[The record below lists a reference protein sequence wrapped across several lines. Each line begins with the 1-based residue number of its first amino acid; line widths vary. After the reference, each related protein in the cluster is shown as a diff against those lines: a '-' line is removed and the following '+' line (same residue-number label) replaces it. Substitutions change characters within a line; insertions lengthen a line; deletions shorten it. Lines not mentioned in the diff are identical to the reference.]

1 MPTQTI
7 LYIIGSG
14 ILALFI
20 ALFQYVYKTKRHRLH
35 WGLAGVRFISVFS
48 LLLLVINPKF
58 ETKESKIIKPVLAV
72 MVDNSQSVKYLS
84 KDSISSEAVQTL
96 LRNTEIT
103 SKYDVKVYPFGTQ
116 INQNSTLTFEDT
128 QTNITKSLQD
138 IESLYDSQF
147 APVVLI
153 SDGNQTI
160 GDAYEF
166 ASKQF
171 EQVVFPL
178 ILGDSIYHTDLKI
191 QQINVNKYTYL
202 NNKFPVEIIASYTG
216 NTAVQSELRIESRGR
231 IIHKERVQFSATN
244 NSIILTP
251 KIVSTKVGLQRYQV
265 SLSPVENEKN
275 TVNNKKSFAIETID
289 EYTNI
294 ALVTSLSHPD
304 LGALKAAIETNK
316 QRLVK
321 ICSPIEY
328 LETNDNYGLAI
339 LYQPNQSFKAVFDLI
354 EKRKLNT
361 FIIGGSQT
369 QWAFLNAI
377 QSDFKQEVTGQYE
390 NYQGV
395 VNPNFNNFS
404 VDDFMFNT
412 YPPLT
417 AEFGSIALNVS
428 HETLLFK
435 SINGSPTQEPLWFT
449 FENNSQRTAVLLAEN
464 LWKWRMHS
472 FREDQNFKSF
482 DSFMAKLIQYLN
494 IKNQNTRLLVNYESI
509 YDGSQPLEISAQFF
523 NKNYEPN
530 RNAQLVIKLKNKA
543 TGQQLEYPMIA
554 VQNSYNINL
563 NALEPGNYSFEVRAN
578 GGTHRSF
585 GEIEILDFNIE
596 QQFINA
602 NVQKLEQL
610 AIHTDGAAFFDTQI
624 DGLMSELIS
633 DNRFLSIQK
642 FTKKTV
648 PLIGIKFWLLLLLS
662 SLAIEW
668 FIRKYNGLI

>member
-20 ALFQYVYKTKRHRLH
+20 ALFQYVYKSKRHRLH

-48 LLLLVINPKF
+48 LLLLIINPKF
-58 ETKESKIIKPVLAV
+58 ETKESKIVKPVLTV
-72 MVDNSQSVKYLS
+72 LVDNSQSVKYLN
-84 KDSISSEAVQTL
+84 KDSIASETVQTL
-96 LRNTEIT
+96 LKNTEIT

-116 INQNSTLTFEDT
+116 INQNPELTFGDT
-128 QTNITKSLQD
+128 QTNITKSIQD
-138 IESLYDSQF
+138 IESLYEPEL
-147 APVVLI
+147 APIVLI

-171 EQVVFPL
+171 KQIVFPL
-178 ILGDSIYHTDLKI
+178 ILGDSIHHTDLKI

-216 NTAVQSELRIESRGR
+216 NTAVQSELRIESLGR
-231 IIHKERVQFSATN
+231 IIHKESVRFSAAQ

-251 KIVSTKVGLQRYQV
+251 KITSKKVGVQRYKV
-265 SLSPVENEKN
+265 SLTAIENEKN
-275 TVNNKKSFAIETID
+275 TVNNQKSFAIETID
-289 EYTNI
+289 EFTNI

-304 LGALKAAIETNK
+304 LGALKTAIETNK

-321 ICSPIEY
+321 ICSPTEY
-328 LETNDNYGLAI
+328 LATNETYGLAI
-339 LYQPNQSFKAVFDLI
+339 LYQPNQSFRAVFDLI

-361 FIIGGSQT
+361 FIIGGTQT

-377 QSDFKQEVTGQYE
+377 QPDFKQEFTGQSE

-395 VNPNFNNFS
+395 VNSSFNNFS
-404 VDDFMFNT
+404 VDDFTFNT

-417 AEFGSIALNVS
+417 AEFGSIAINVP
-428 HETLLFK
+428 HETLAFK
-435 SINGSPTQEPLWFT
+435 SIMGTITNEPLWFT
-449 FENNSQRTAVLLAEN
+449 YENNSQRTSVLLAEN

-472 FREDQNFKSF
+472 FREDQDFKSF

-523 NKNYEPN
+523 NKNYEPDPN
-530 RNAQLVIKLKNKA
+530 EALVIDLKNKV
-543 TGQQLEYPMIA
+543 TGQQLQYPMIV
-554 VQNSYNINL
+554 VQNSYVVNL
-563 NALEPGNYSFEVRAN
+563 NALEPGNYSFEVNADN
-578 GGTHRSF
+578 GTHRSF
-585 GEIEILDFNIE
+585 GAIEILNFNIE

-602 NVQKLEQL
+602 NVQQLEQL
-610 AIHTDGAAFFDTQI
+610 AVNTKGVAFFDTQT
-624 DGLMSELIS
+624 DELMTQLIS
-633 DNRFLSIQK
+633 DNRFSSIQK

>member
-20 ALFQYVYKTKRHRLH
+20 ALFQYVYKSKRNRLH

-72 MVDNSQSVKYLS
+72 LVDNSQSVNYLN
-84 KDSISSEAVQTL
+84 KDTVASEAVQTL

-116 INQNSTLTFEDT
+116 INQNPELTFEDK
-128 QTNITKSLQD
+128 QTNITKSIQD
-138 IESLYDSQF
+138 IESLYESEL
-147 APVVLI
+147 APIVLI

-216 NTAVQSELRIESRGR
+216 NTTVQSELRIESRGR
-231 IIHKERVQFSATN
+231 IIHKERVRFSAAQ

-251 KIVSTKVGLQRYQV
+251 KITSKKVGVQRYKV
-265 SLSPVENEKN
+265 SLTPIENEKN
-275 TVNNKKSFAIETID
+275 KINNQKSFAIETID
-289 EYTNI
+289 EFTNI

-304 LGALKAAIETNK
+304 LGALKTAIETNK

-339 LYQPNQSFKAVFDLI
+339 LYQPNQSFRAVFDLI

-361 FIIGGSQT
+361 FIIGGNQT
-369 QWAFLNAI
+369 QWAYLNSI
-377 QSDFKQEVTGQYE
+377 QSNFKQEITGQTE

-395 VNPNFNNFS
+395 VNSSFNNFS
-404 VDDFMFNT
+404 VDDFTFNT

-417 AEFGSIALNVS
+417 TEFGSIALNVP

-435 SINGSPTQEPLWFT
+435 SINGTMTKEPLWFT
-449 FENNSQRTAVLLAEN
+449 YENNSQRTAVLLAEN

-523 NKNYEPN
+523 NKNYEPDP
-530 RNAQLVIKLKNKA
+530 NAVLVIDLKNNA

-554 VQNSYNINL
+554 VQNSYTVNI
-563 NALEPGNYSFEVRAN
+563 NALEPGNYSFEVTADN
-578 GGTHRSF
+578 GTHRSY

-602 NVQKLEQL
+602 NVQQLEQL
-610 AIHTDGAAFFDTQI
+610 AVNTEGTAFFDTQT
-624 DGLMSELIS
+624 DELMAQLIS
-633 DNRFLSIQK
+633 DNRFSSIQK

>member
-20 ALFQYVYKTKRHRLH
+20 ALFQYVYKSKRNRLH

-72 MVDNSQSVKYLS
+72 LVDNSQSVNYLN
-84 KDSISSEAVQTL
+84 KDTVASEAVQTL

-116 INQNSTLTFEDT
+116 INQNPELTFEDK
-128 QTNITKSLQD
+128 QTNITKSIQD
-138 IESLYDSQF
+138 IESLYESEL
-147 APVVLI
+147 APIVLI

-216 NTAVQSELRIESRGR
+216 NTTVQSELRIESRGR
-231 IIHKERVQFSATN
+231 IIHKERVRFSAAQ

-251 KIVSTKVGLQRYQV
+251 KITSKKVGVQRYKV
-265 SLSPVENEKN
+265 SLTPIENEKN
-275 TVNNKKSFAIETID
+275 KINNQKSFAIETID
-289 EYTNI
+289 EFTNI

-304 LGALKAAIETNK
+304 LGALKTAIETNK

-339 LYQPNQSFKAVFDLI
+339 LYQPNQSFRAVFDLI

-361 FIIGGSQT
+361 FVIGGTQT
-369 QWAFLNAI
+369 QWAYLNSI
-377 QSDFKQEVTGQYE
+377 QSNFKQEITGQTE

-395 VNPNFNNFS
+395 VNSSFNNFS
-404 VDDFMFNT
+404 VDDFTFNT

-417 AEFGSIALNVS
+417 TEFGSIALNVP

-435 SINGSPTQEPLWFT
+435 SINGTMTKEPLWFT
-449 FENNSQRTAVLLAEN
+449 YENNSQRTAVLLAEN

-523 NKNYEPN
+523 NKNYEPDS
-530 RNAQLVIKLKNKA
+530 NAVLVIDLKNNA

-554 VQNSYNINL
+554 VQNSYTVNI
-563 NALEPGNYSFEVRAN
+563 NALEPGNYSFEVTADN
-578 GGTHRSF
+578 GTHRSY

-602 NVQKLEQL
+602 NVQQLEQL
-610 AIHTDGAAFFDTQI
+610 AVNTEGTAFFDTQT
-624 DGLMSELIS
+624 DELMAQLIS
-633 DNRFLSIQK
+633 DNRFSSIQK
-642 FTKKTV
+642 FIKKTV